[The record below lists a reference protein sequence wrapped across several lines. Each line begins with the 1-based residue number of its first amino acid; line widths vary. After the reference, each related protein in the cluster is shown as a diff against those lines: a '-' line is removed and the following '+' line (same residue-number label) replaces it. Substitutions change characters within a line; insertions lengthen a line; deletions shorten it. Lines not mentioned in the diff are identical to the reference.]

1 MFCSKCGKEIED
13 NTKLCPYCG
22 HKIAGTNMG
31 NIADSVR
38 KATDTVA
45 NVAQSVRNT
54 ANEATN
60 GQAEKYVEKAKE
72 TAQSFVDDAKQAKSR
87 EEVRDFYKK
96 NNYRNLK
103 ICIVLVIIIGGLWG
117 ALSGSD
123 KGAKLAKNV
132 VSETFSDCKI
142 QSVKEVAGNDEGQIY
157 VVKFIHANGKGDES
171 SAVVLVTDDNAT
183 LVDAYPKSAYDR
195 MEVFIDMLKKE
206 LK

>member
-1 MFCSKCGKEIED
+1 MFCQKCGKEIED

-22 HKIAGTNMG
+22 NKITGTNMG
-31 NIADSVR
+31 NIADSIR
-38 KATDTVA
+38 KATDTAV
-45 NVAQSVRNT
+45 NMAQSAKNAV
-54 ANEATN
+54 NETTN
-60 GQAEKYVEKAKE
+60 GQAEKYVEKVKE

-123 KGAKLAKNV
+123 KGEKLAKNV
-132 VSETFSDCKI
+132 VSESFSDCKI
-142 QSVKEVAGNDEGQIY
+142 KSVKEVAGNDEGQIY

-171 SAVVLVTDDNAT
+171 SAVVLVTDDKAT